1 MARPPSRSGLTPAE
15 ALAAARAAAEA
26 RNPGDL
32 SVAVAVRAS
41 EGIIAARERAAAWGK
56 RLLRS
61 IWTPVDP
68 YDGDQVA
75 EFAATAARH
84 MATAQKTTATAAAA
98 GQIQLLSSMG
108 VRVTVRPDVPV
119 DVRAPGATFDDG
131 RVELDHSATRVRYRD
146 QDPVDLDAAGMT
158 TVEVFNRPARTVR
171 YLESKGATREQAEA
185 EALKRLDA
193 LVDGNIMLAQRLAES
208 QVINAAASLRGSTVV
223 GMRRIIHPE
232 LSRTG
237 TCGLCIAASDRLYT
251 VRELLPIHANCKCT
265 SAPVTEEF
273 DPADELN
280 AVDLRQLYRDAG
292 GTSAAHLKRTRY
304 KEDVHGELGPV
315 VIPVRKYKPRSK
327 ASEKAAGGTAVMAEE
342 TQVEIARRQLPLFE
356 DNLAKLREQ
365 GLSEESSQ
373 IKYHKQQIERYRER
387 LADQPESGP
396 TRGSGPVRSRIA
408 VKTESKRPETAG
420 GRRGGNDDGG
430 NGNSGGRGISAGDGD
445 GDDPKK
451 ALSAVRSA
459 ARDAEPEATKLVH
472 AIADSSGGT
481 VERLDSRFKTDK
493 SILEKLERFKR
504 KRSPYYRLDKFND
517 ALRYTVVLP
526 ESGYWQATRD
536 VVGEIGQAGF
546 TVDFDPG
553 GWRANYRGLNL
564 TIKDPEGRQFEVQL
578 HTAASLQASEQSHGL
593 YEEMRKLPHGN
604 RRRAE
609 LQAQIDAIY
618 ALVPW
623 PDGVPHV

>member
-32 SVAVAVRAS
+32 SVAVAARAS
-41 EGIIAARERAAAWGK
+41 EGVIAARERAAAWGK

-84 MATAQKTTATAAAA
+84 MATAQKTTAAAAAA

-108 VRVTVRPDVPV
+108 VRVAVRPDVPV

-146 QDPVDLDAAGMT
+146 QEPVDLDAAGMA
-158 TVEVFNRPARTVR
+158 TVEVLNRPARTVR
-171 YLESKGATREQAEA
+171 YLESQGATREQAEA

-193 LVDGNIMLAQRLAES
+193 LVDGNMMLAQRLAES
-208 QVINAAASLRGSTVV
+208 QVINAAANLRGSTVV

-342 TQVEIARRQLPLFE
+342 TKVEVARRQLPLFE

-365 GLSEESSQ
+365 GMSEDSSQ
-373 IKYHKQQIERYRER
+373 VKYHKQQIARYRER
-387 LADQPESGP
+387 LATEGDSGKTRDSGGSRSRNGMTDNNKTPDTSTDAVQPPIPPAGDLPAATGDEDPHDRLDRLFSEQTANATPRQRSAVVRWQGMDRFYAKVQKAIGGTGDP
-396 TRGSGPVRSRIA
+396 EAMIVAQELSKLARPLPEDVELWRGVRSIP
-408 VKTESKRPETAG
+408 KTFHVEPDDVASID
-420 GRRGGNDDGG
+420 GREW
-430 NGNSGGRGISAGDGD
+430 I
-445 GDDPKK
+445 
-451 ALSAVRSA
+451 
-459 ARDAEPEATKLVH
+459 E
-472 AIADSSGGT
+472 
-481 VERLDSRFKTDK
+481 
-493 SILEKLERFKR
+493 ERFMGAAVSR
-504 KRSPYYRLDKFND
+504 DI
-517 ALRYTVVLP
+517 ATP
-526 ESGYWQATRD
+526 EFTHPGPAPAILQIVARAGTRAVWIPPLGKPEHARQSELLLMNGARVRILGVD
-536 VVGEIGQAGF
+536 TSGEIP
-546 TVDFDPG
+546 VI
-553 GWRANYRGLNL
+553 RM
-564 TIKDPEGRQFEVQL
+564 EV
-578 HTAASLQASEQSHGL
+578 T
-593 YEEMRKLPHGN
+593 
-604 RRRAE
+604 
-609 LQAQIDAIY
+609 
-618 ALVPW
+618 
-623 PDGVPHV
+623 